1 MRRSQRR
8 PSGKSRSRPK
18 HNARQPRE
26 PGDDPKD
33 VLVHTARPPTIH
45 PQLVY
50 HQRFRFQ
57 CLTAGSQNVTFADL
71 LDLYLVATSATAVYD
86 VFDAVRVNFVE
97 IWAASVSFG
106 APLSIYL
113 EFNGANTAGLTGNA
127 RAYSDTV
134 MSTEPAHLLCKP
146 GKNTASGMWN
156 ESSANVAWSMTVP
169 VNCIIDVDCSFRNL
183 ISPPQLAQVVAVGA
197 TTGQFYYRGLDGVA
211 VATTKFTPVVTFGNS
226 I

>member
-1 MRRSQRR
+1 MMQ
-8 PSGKSRSRPK
+8 RSRPK
-18 HNARQPRE
+18 PKIRRRARQPAE
-26 PGDDPKD
+26 PGNDPKD

-57 CLTAGSQNVTFADL
+57 CLVSGSQNVTFADL

-127 RAYSDTV
+127 KAYSDTV
-134 MSTEPAHLLCKP
+134 MSTEPAHLLCRP

-156 ESSANVAWSMTVP
+156 ESSSNVAWSMTVP
-169 VNCIIDVDCSFRNL
+169 VNAIIDVDCSFRNL
-183 ISPPQLAQVVAVGA
+183 VSPPQPAQVVAVGA
-197 TTGQFYYRGLDGVA
+197 TIGQFYYRGLDGVA
-211 VATTKFTPVVTFGNS
+211 VATTKFTPVVTFGDS

>member
-1 MRRSQRR
+1 MRKRDKPRKQRT
-8 PSGKSRSRPK
+8 
-18 HNARQPRE
+18 RQPRE
-26 PGDDPKD
+26 PGNDPKD

-57 CLTAGSQNVTFADL
+57 CLTAGSQTVTFADL
-71 LDLYLVATSATAVYD
+71 LDLYLVATAATVVYD

-97 IWAASVSFG
+97 IWSASVSFG

-156 ESSANVAWSMTVP
+156 ESSANAAWSMTVP
-169 VNCIIDVDCSFRNL
+169 VNTIIDVDCSFRNL
-183 ISPPQLAQVVAVGA
+183 ISPPQAAQNNSAAA
-197 TTGQFYYRGLDGVA
+197 TVGQFYYRGLDGLA
-211 VATTKFTPVVTFGNS
+211 VATTKFTPVVSFGNS

>member
-1 MRRSQRR
+1 MMRQRSKPRKQRT
-8 PSGKSRSRPK
+8 
-18 HNARQPRE
+18 RQQRE
-26 PGDDPKD
+26 PGNDPKD

-57 CLTAGSQNVTFADL
+57 CLTAGSQTVTFADL
-71 LDLYLVATSATAVYD
+71 LDLYLVATAATVVYD

-97 IWAASVSFG
+97 IWSASVSFG

-156 ESSANVAWSMTVP
+156 ESSANAAWSMTVP
-169 VNCIIDVDCSFRNL
+169 VNTIIDVDCSFRNL
-183 ISPPQLAQVVAVGA
+183 ISPPQAAQNNSAAA
-197 TTGQFYYRGLDGVA
+197 TVGQFYYRGLDGLA
-211 VATTKFTPVVTFGNS
+211 VATTKFTPVVSFGNS

>member
-1 MRRSQRR
+1 MMRKRDKPRKQRT
-8 PSGKSRSRPK
+8 
-18 HNARQPRE
+18 RQPRE
-26 PGDDPKD
+26 PGNDPKD

-57 CLTAGSQNVTFADL
+57 CLTAGSQTVTFADL
-71 LDLYLVATSATAVYD
+71 LDLYLVATAATVVYD

-97 IWAASVSFG
+97 IWSASVSFG

-156 ESSANVAWSMTVP
+156 ESSANAAWSMTVP
-169 VNCIIDVDCSFRNL
+169 VNTIIDVDCSFRNL
-183 ISPPQLAQVVAVGA
+183 ISPPQAAQNNSAAA
-197 TTGQFYYRGLDGVA
+197 TVGQFYYRGLDGLA
-211 VATTKFTPVVTFGNS
+211 VATTKFTPVVSFGNS

>member
-1 MRRSQRR
+1 MMKQRSKPRKQRT
-8 PSGKSRSRPK
+8 
-18 HNARQPRE
+18 RQLRE
-26 PGDDPKD
+26 PGNDPKD

-50 HQRFRFQ
+50 HQRMRFQ

-71 LDLYLVATSATAVYD
+71 LDLYLVATAATVVYD

-97 IWAASVSFG
+97 IWSASVSFG

-127 RAYSDTV
+127 KAYSDTV

-156 ESSANVAWSMTVP
+156 ESSSNVAWSMTVP
-169 VNCIIDVDCSFRNL
+169 VNTIIDVDCSFRNL
-183 ISPPQLAQVVAVGA
+183 ISPPQAAQNNSAGA
-197 TTGQFYYRGLDGVA
+197 TVGQFYYRGLDGLA